1 MNKDGYKVY
10 TNKNSVN
17 NELNLFELLFALV
30 VIYLTLMYLEE
41 REIYY
46 EEI

>member
-30 VIYLTLMYLEE
+30 VLYLTLMYLEE